1 MTVVFYPEGSDPR
14 PMFQE
19 VEKTEEIRYIP
30 VDAQGRVLES
40 VTIWAGDTFYIAG
53 EAALK
58 QPFSI
63 INGGKKDGSS

>member
-30 VDAQGRVLES
+30 VDTEGRVVES
-40 VTIWAGDTFYIAG
+40 VTIWSGDIFYLANPT
-53 EAALK
+53 ALE
-58 QPFSI
+58 QPFTI
-63 INGGKKDGSS
+63 IKGGKKK